1 MALLVTLGAL
11 ALIIGFGISGFMR
24 DLQRGI
30 LVLTGVLFGAA
41 LVSFWSA
48 PLAADLS
55 QRLGNPDIALLQ
67 RFASIVVFLATT
79 AVVGF
84 GSGLLFPQAAAS
96 TTLFRTTGA
105 LLGAFSGCLAAG
117 FLIIYACYE
126 NPGFL
131 AQVQASAV
139 GLFLY
144 ERVSTLLAGGAAA
157 MGIVVAVVGG
167 NHLLAR
173 RAAAVGA
180 ASGAKP
186 TGGAAQKAVLDKI
199 NERLGS

>member
-67 RFASIVVFLATT
+67 RFASTVVFIATT

-84 GSGLLFPQAAAS
+84 GSGLLFPPSAVS
-96 TTLFRTTGA
+96 STLFRTTGA
-105 LLGAFSGCLAAG
+105 LLGVFSGCLAAG

-139 GLFLY
+139 GQFLY

-157 MGIVVAVVGG
+157 MAIVVAVVGG

-173 RAAAVGA
+173 RAAASA